1 MKERVGGPQHIP
13 VRGGLQGLARQVL
26 KKNCEIGVGFSFAA
40 LSVFRLRRAEAA
52 SAVWIPHS
60 LPDIRS
66 LSNRKG
72 RGRRSGGRERE
83 PRRAGEAS
91 PKPPPKPRSGL
102 CPELLADFRI
112 PKPPGRSQGR
122 RGQFSVQS
130 DNRFSGRGGG
140 VGSLP
145 RAWQASWGAIARQVL
160 KKIVRLASVFP
171 SPPFSVFRLRRAEA
185 ASAVWIPHSLP
196 DTRSLS
202 NRKGRGRRSGGR
214 EREHRRAGE
223 GRLVWN
229 RN

>member
-91 PKPPPKPRSGL
+91 PKPPPKPPPRSGL

-112 PKPPGRSQGR
+112 PKPPGCSQGA
-122 RGQFSVQS
+122 Q
-130 DNRFSGRGGG
+130 
-140 VGSLP
+140 
-145 RAWQASWGAIARQVL
+145 RA
-160 KKIVRLASVFP
+160 VFC
-171 SPPFSVFRLRRAEA
+171 
-185 ASAVWIPHSLP
+185 AV
-196 DTRSLS
+196 
-202 NRKGRGRRSGGR
+202 
-214 EREHRRAGE
+214 
-223 GRLVWN
+223 
-229 RN
+229 